1 MTLNS
6 PKFTKINESFRCLVC
21 HFQVPKAQVT
31 CRDHCPKCLC
41 SLHVDNNPGDRESI
55 CHGVLKPV
63 SYSQNKK
70 KGIMIHYVCEKC
82 CATKVNK
89 FLEHDIFC
97 PDDYE
102 KLLSLTSE

>member
-6 PKFTKINESFRCLVC
+6 PKFTKINESFTCAVC
-21 HFQVPKAQVT
+21 HFQVPKAQTT
-31 CRDHCPKCLC
+31 CRDHCPKCLY
-41 SLHVDNNPGDRESI
+41 SLHVDNYPGDRESI
-55 CHGVLKPV
+55 CQGVLKPV

-82 CATKVNK
+82 HQTKVNK
-89 FLEHDIFC
+89 FLEHDTFC